1 MSNFTSRSARVKAKM
16 SCTAPKIEIQ
26 CTGSKLWRQR
36 FSSISVPCWR
46 EESKKESKK
55 EKKRRKKKKKKK
67 KKRLLHNQ
75 SNIETSECVC
85 ACMRVSSHALEMK
98 PRRIGLLPV
107 YDEEDEL
114 ELLQLSLL
122 SLLLLP
128 SLLLSLLSLSLE
140 ESEPDDDDDDDDDE
154 SVLAVR
160 LGFVA
165 ALTAPR

>member
-114 ELLQLSLL
+114 VE
-122 SLLLLP
+122 LLLLLLLLLL
-128 SLLLSLLSLSLE
+128 SLLSLLSLSLE